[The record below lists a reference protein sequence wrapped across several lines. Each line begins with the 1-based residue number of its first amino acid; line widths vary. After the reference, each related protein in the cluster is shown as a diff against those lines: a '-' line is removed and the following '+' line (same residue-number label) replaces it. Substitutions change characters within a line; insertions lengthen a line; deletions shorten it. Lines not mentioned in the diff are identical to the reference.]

1 MVDGISILVPTRGR
15 REMFVRMYTSAMTLA
30 NHPGNVEVVY
40 YVDDDDN
47 SYDGLNLYNTTR
59 VSGQRIVL
67 SEMWNATADAATGDI
82 FMHCGDD
89 IIFRTEGW
97 DDIVRDTFN
106 QHPDKILFAFGD
118 DGSSESNKNDFGTHG
133 FIHRNWVETV
143 GYFVPPYFVS
153 DYNDTF
159 LNEIGRKVGR
169 HLSIP
174 IFTEHMHYSLGK
186 MDIDQNTR
194 DRLDRHASEHP
205 EDAYNSPWFKKE
217 MEQKRQ
223 ALVQFIEDY
232 EKSHSD

>member
-1 MVDGISILVPTRGR
+1 MMISILVPTRQR
-15 REMFVRMYTSAMTLA
+15 RDMFVRMYTSAMTLA

-40 YVDDDDN
+40 YVDDDDS

-59 VSGQRIVL
+59 VSGQRVVL
-67 SEMWNATADAATGDI
+67 SEMWNATADAAQGEI
-82 FMHCGDD
+82 YMHCGDD

-97 DDIVRDTFN
+97 DDIVRDVFD

-133 FIHRNWVETV
+133 FIHKNWVETV

-159 LNEIGRKVGR
+159 LNEIGRKIGR
-169 HLSIP
+169 HVSIP

-186 MDIDQNTR
+186 MEIDQNTR
-194 DRLDRHASEHP
+194 DRLDRHASQHP

-217 MEQKRQ
+217 MEEKRL
-223 ALVQFIEDY
+223 ALVKFIESY
-232 EKSHSD
+232 NA